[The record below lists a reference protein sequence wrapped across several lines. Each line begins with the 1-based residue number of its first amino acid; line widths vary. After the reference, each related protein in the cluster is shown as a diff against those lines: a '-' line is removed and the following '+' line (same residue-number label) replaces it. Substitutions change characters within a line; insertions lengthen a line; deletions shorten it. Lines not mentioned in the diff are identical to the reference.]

1 VDPLI
6 KLDTTAIA
14 TPTTGN
20 EVSSINVCEFI
31 NDQCKSLDHFL
42 TGVDK
47 ALIGLCCGGLWT
59 YASRNAQKY
68 MNRHA
73 LHPGSAFSGVPYQTN
88 DLYWLK
94 EMTKLISNTESFN
107 K

>member
-1 VDPLI
+1 MDPLI

-31 NDQCKSLDHFL
+31 NGQCKFLDHSL

-47 ALIGLCCGGLWT
+47 ALIGLLCCGLC
-59 YASRNAQKY
+59 YSSRNAQKH
-68 MNRHA
+68 MNRRT
-73 LHPGSAFSGVPYQTN
+73 LHPGSAFSGVPCQTN

-94 EMTKLISNTESFN
+94 EWTKLISNKE
-107 K
+107 